1 MIEKHIVLEDV
12 DPVVFYGVN
21 NTNMQM
27 IKAFVP
33 QTENCGTRKCHQGY
47 GRRRGVMRF

>member
-21 NTNMQM
+21 NTN
-27 IKAFVP
+27 P
-33 QTENCGTRKCHQGY
+33 C
-47 GRRRGVMRF
+47 GRRIYESRQQHGFRPDGHFQQNVNLKTIST